1 MALREQ
7 QPAGALHE
15 TYCHLAAA
23 LAHSRRTRA
32 GLALRHLALC
42 PACSDALCFPAL
54 HIPAVASYTLPPVVQ
69 RAGCSDCDYLAV
81 RRMLAARTSSY
92 NECTAKDAAEW
103 LRGLEQ
109 ADAVKHAWGVVV
121 VDAINRPPHAA
132 TRLAIMEGTFDHD
145 SFAAFLRATPGVAV
159 PYCGAHGP
167 PRSAA
172 DDAPMPGAPPGAPM
186 PGAPMTDAPPAPAAE
201 DVPMPGGGHEDAHP
215 NGCACPGGCPGGP
228 SFLLPGRCC
237 EECEE

>member
-1 MALREQ
+1 
-7 QPAGALHE
+7 
-15 TYCHLAAA
+15 
-23 LAHSRRTRA
+23 
-32 GLALRHLALC
+32 
-42 PACSDALCFPAL
+42 
-54 HIPAVASYTLPPVVQ
+54 
-69 RAGCSDCDYLAV
+69 
-81 RRMLAARTSSY
+81 MLAARTSSY

-172 DDAPMPGAPPGAPM
+172 DDAPMPGAP
-186 PGAPMTDAPPAPAAE
+186 MTDAPPAPAAE

-228 SFLLPGRCC
+228 SFLPFDPCC
-237 EECEE
+237 ECEE